1 MPELSEVQ
9 AHHFTHLD
17 GMNRFALVA
26 LHPEEPGEIIAVV
39 RFDREPGTGR
49 AEYAAVVD
57 DCWQGR
63 GIGLALTRRLIE
75 AARRRGVQ
83 TFTALVLPDNVHMLA
98 LLRDLGLPERIH
110 FGTDVE
116 RIEIDLCSHRSTR

>member
-17 GMNRFALVA
+17 GINRFALVA
-26 LHPEEPGEIIAVV
+26 LHPADPEEIIAVV
-39 RFDREPGTGR
+39 RFDREPRTDH

-63 GIGLALTRRLIE
+63 GIGLALTRHLIE
-75 AARRRGVQ
+75 AARRRGVR
-83 TFTALVLPDNVHMLA
+83 TFTALVLPDNVRKLA

-116 RIEIDLCSHRSTR
+116 RIEIDL